1 MSDQPLRYALR
12 AACFLLDSATR
23 QPSTL
28 DLIHFRAEAARL
40 FWTAACPAAWQAE
53 SCEAAKAA
61 AESAVREYAA
71 AILAALP
78 ARTVT
83 EPTAEEVEETARAL
97 HAMEEKRRRLW
108 RTWDYMDPIAHESY
122 RSIARAAI
130 AAGLDPRR
138 LKEGT

>member
-1 MSDQPLRYALR
+1 MTWTQPDAFRRPNLWVIARSPTSNFALV
-12 AACFLLDSATR
+12 DHSA
-23 QPSTL
+23 
-28 DLIHFRAEAARL
+28 DGW
-40 FWTAACPAAWQAE
+40 FWTAAGHAAWQAE

-108 RTWDYMDPIAHESY
+108 RTWDYMDPTAHETY